1 MKKRF
6 LLLSI
11 FIIVIIIILVM
22 NVNKSSNNSKEKE
35 KEKKEVILEKK
46 ELEIIDLDSK
56 TRPIAIMINNIN
68 TVVGYQSG
76 LDEAY
81 LIYEM
86 MVEGGYTR
94 LMALFK
100 DKDLSRV
107 GPVRSSRHY
116 FLDYAKENDAVYVHF
131 GWSPQAEADI
141 KKLNVDNINFMTYDG
156 YIRDTSLGLAT
167 EHTVFTTTDNINAG
181 IAKYDYVKKSE
192 NKTLLNYSVSDI
204 NIEKMENAL
213 KTNNVSLKFSNNH
226 VTTFTYDE
234 INKVYLRSQNNLEQ
248 KDYVT
253 KKQYQ
258 TKNIIVY
265 QVDYKTISNDQ
276 KGRQTINNIGNQ
288 KGYYI
293 TNGYAININIIKDSR
308 TKETKYTK
316 EDGTELIVNDGNTY
330 IEIIPTSGDI
340 TIN

>member
-11 FIIVIIIILVM
+11 FIIVIIIVLVL
-22 NVNKSSNNSKEKE
+22 NVNKSSNNSKDKE

-76 LDEAY
+76 LDDAY
-81 LIYEM
+81 LVYEM

-100 DKDLSRV
+100 DKNLSRV

-116 FLDYAKENDAVYVHF
+116 FLDYVKENDAIYVHF

-141 KKLNVDNINFMTYDG
+141 KKLSVDNINFMTYDG

-181 IAKYDYVKKSE
+181 IEKYDYAKKNE
-192 NKTLLNYSVSDI
+192 NKTLLNYSADDI
-204 NIEKMENAL
+204 NIEKMENAI
-213 KTNNVSLKFSNNH
+213 KTNNVSLRFSKNH

-234 INKVYLRSQNNLEQ
+234 ANKVYLRSQNNLAQ

-276 KGRQTINNIGNQ
+276 KGRQTVDNLGIQ

-293 TNGYAININIIKDSR
+293 TNGYTININISKDSR

-330 IEIIPTSGDI
+330 IEIVPSSGNVS
-340 TIN
+340 IN